1 MSTMQQRFAAALMAP
16 DSPLP
21 EGLSSW
27 NSPQPK
33 ARYDVY
39 RNNVMISLR
48 RALASRFPAA
58 ERIVGE
64 DFFAAMADV
73 FIRAHPPRSPL
84 LFLYGD
90 DLPDFAA
97 GFPPAQSVPYL
108 ADVIRL
114 EIARG
119 RAYHAADAAPL
130 DPARLAGIAP
140 EGLSHLKF
148 VLHPATAI
156 LRSAFPVVTIWAM
169 NAGEMPTAAIADW
182 SREDALVV
190 RPHLSVEVL
199 RLPPGGAVF
208 LEALAD
214 GKTLTTAAEAAM
226 AADTAFDLA
235 TNLAGALSA
244 GAFSAVITEQ
254 GDQP

>member
-1 MSTMQQRFAAALMAP
+1 MSSMQQRFAAALMAP

-21 EGLSSW
+21 DGLSSW
-27 NSPQPK
+27 NSRQPK

-39 RNNVMISLR
+39 RNNVMMGLR

-64 DFFAAMADV
+64 DFFAAMADA

-90 DLPDFAA
+90 ALPDFVA

-108 ADVIRL
+108 ADVMRL

-119 RAYHAADAAPL
+119 HAYHAADAAPL
-130 DPARLAGIAP
+130 DPVRLASITP
-140 EGLSHLKF
+140 ERLGDLRF
-148 VLHPATAI
+148 TLHPAAAI

-169 NAGEMPTAAIADW
+169 NAGELPAAAIADW
-182 SREDALVV
+182 TPQDALVV
-190 RPHLSVEVL
+190 RPHLVVEVL

-208 LEALAD
+208 LEALTD
-214 GKTLTTAAEAAM
+214 GMTLTTAAEAAM
-226 AADTAFDLA
+226 AADAAFDLA
-235 TNLAGALSA
+235 ANLAGALGA
-244 GAFSAVITEQ
+244 GAFSAIHTDQ